1 MAPPDPLPQFYGPRA
16 PRSTP
21 LCNFAGAGPV
31 VLDGNGA
38 GGQWERSHHQSEA
51 GRTYNAL
58 VGELQFNTW
67 PGWQCGHYEGAGTAC
82 PAQGRQVPHAVLGSP
97 RAWAD
102 AYPKCQLMPREQ
114 TFRCFVA
121 GDLQA
126 VKPVPELGIE
136 PAINFH
142 CWRLP
147 SVPVGGCFEPF
158 PYDPIVAEVEA
169 CEDTSCEVEGA
180 YCPEGAP
187 GSSFLANVN
196 IVC

>member
-1 MAPPDPLPQFYGPRA
+1 M
-16 PRSTP
+16 
-21 LCNFAGAGPV
+21 CNFAGAGPV

-126 VKPVPELGIE
+126 VKPVDFVDAMPEVVPCCNNHVR
-136 PAINFH
+136 PARVRDNLPPH
-142 CWRLP
+142 ASACYTYAAWR
-147 SVPVGGCFEPF
+147 V
-158 PYDPIVAEVEA
+158 
-169 CEDTSCEVEGA
+169 SCA
-180 YCPEGAP
+180 R
-187 GSSFLANVN
+187 
-196 IVC
+196 